1 MSGTFTIPTSGT
13 ISAVHKIPHHAHGH
27 RLERATV
34 EQIRDHFPE
43 KVNLTF
49 EAAPPGLTLYVDG
62 IAHAAPFVYD
72 TLMGFNHT
80 IEARNQTVGTTTYN
94 FASWSDGG
102 AQQHAIS
109 VPALDQTFTATYTA
123 ITNPLPSGLVAGW
136 SFDEASG
143 TSAAD
148 SSGNGNTATLINGVT
163 HTAGS
168 SGGGL
173 RFDGANDY
181 IAVPN
186 SPSLD
191 ISGTGLTLT
200 MWINPTAAGGDSVVL
215 GKFWNTTMTAPYY
228 QYGLE
233 LVGGTTPNFQVGT
246 TSGVLSA
253 SMGSALA
260 LNQWSHLALV
270 FNGSQ
275 VQYFVNG
282 VLLTTAPLPATITAR
297 GNSLQVGAD
306 NNISQFFNGSLDEV
320 RIYNR
325 ALTAQEVQD
334 DRTIAGGADTTAP
347 SVTINQAAG
356 QADPTSASP
365 INFTVT
371 FSETVTGFTASDISF
386 ASSTAGGTLTAA
398 VTGTGPTYNVAV
410 SGMTGT
416 GNVVVSA
423 PAGAATD
430 AAGNASLAST
440 STDNTV
446 AFTIIDT
453 IAPAVQSIN
462 RVGTTPTNAASMSW
476 TVLFSESVTGVDASD
491 FALATTGVTGATIT
505 SVSGNGSQYTV
516 TANTGTGNGTL
527 GLNLVD
533 NDTIVDLSA
542 NRLGGTGLGNGNF
555 TGQSYTI
562 DKAAPTVTINQAA
575 GQADPTNASPIN
587 FTVTFSET
595 VTGFTASDISFA
607 SSTAGGTLTAAV
619 TGTGSTYNVAVS
631 GMTGTGNVVVS
642 VPAAAATDAA
652 GNASLVS
659 ASTDNTVTYNASTP
673 AAIAFVQANAVTPQ
687 TNQSTVTVAYT
698 NAQIVGDTNILA
710 IGWSNTTSNITSVT
724 DSAGNTYQLAGS
736 IARGS
741 GLSQAI
747 YYASN
752 IKAAAAGNTVTVTF
766 NVSTPFIDIRALEY
780 SGLDPVSPFD
790 VGASALGNG
799 TSANSGAVTT
809 SAPGELIFGAGMTGG
824 SFSAAG
830 TNFTNRIIT
839 PLDGDIA
846 EDRFVTTTGT
856 YSATA
861 SLSGSAPWLMQVAT
875 FKARPLSPG

>member
-1 MSGTFTIPTSGT
+1 M
-13 ISAVHKIPHHAHGH
+13 
-27 RLERATV
+27 
-34 EQIRDHFPE
+34 
-43 KVNLTF
+43 
-49 EAAPPGLTLYVDG
+49 YVDG

-72 TLMGFNHT
+72 TLIGFNHT

-200 MWINPTAAGGDSVVL
+200 MWINPTAAGGNSVVL

-325 ALTAQEVQD
+325 ALTAQEVQN

-386 ASSTAGGTLTAA
+386 AGSTVGGTLTAA

-416 GNVVVSA
+416 GNVVVSV

-446 AFTIIDT
+446 AFTSVDT
-453 IAPAVQSIN
+453 IAPTVQSIN
-462 RVGTTPTNAASMSW
+462 RVGTTPTNAASVSW
-476 TVLFSESVTGVDASD
+476 TVLFSESVTG
-491 FALATTGVTGATIT
+491 
-505 SVSGNGSQYTV
+505 SGR
-516 TANTGTGNGTL
+516 L
-527 GLNLVD
+527 GL
-533 NDTIVDLSA
+533 
-542 NRLGGTGLGNGNF
+542 
-555 TGQSYTI
+555 Y
-562 DKAAPTVTINQAA
+562 P
-575 GQADPTNASPIN
+575 
-587 FTVTFSET
+587 
-595 VTGFTASDISFA
+595 
-607 SSTAGGTLTAAV
+607 
-619 TGTGSTYNVAVS
+619 
-631 GMTGTGNVVVS
+631 
-642 VPAAAATDAA
+642 
-652 GNASLVS
+652 
-659 ASTDNTVTYNASTP
+659 
-673 AAIAFVQANAVTPQ
+673 
-687 TNQSTVTVAYT
+687 
-698 NAQIVGDTNILA
+698 GDH
-710 IGWSNTTSNITSVT
+710 G
-724 DSAGNTYQLAGS
+724 
-736 IARGS
+736 
-741 GLSQAI
+741 
-747 YYASN
+747 
-752 IKAAAAGNTVTVTF
+752 
-766 NVSTPFIDIRALEY
+766 
-780 SGLDPVSPFD
+780 
-790 VGASALGNG
+790 
-799 TSANSGAVTT
+799 
-809 SAPGELIFGAGMTGG
+809 
-824 SFSAAG
+824 
-830 TNFTNRIIT
+830 
-839 PLDGDIA
+839 DGDWRDDH
-846 EDRFVTTTGT
+846 DRERQREPVHGDGEHRDGQWD
-856 YSATA
+856 A
-861 SLSGSAPWLMQVAT
+861 GPE
-875 FKARPLSPG
+875 PGGQRYDPRYQRQSIGRHGPGQRQLHGPELHH